1 MKWGG
6 DIRTVVIAKSQN
18 GELSIQKKPTEHWI
32 LLRQWG
38 PWTLTWCARLPLS
51 QQSDGRQG
59 HSDESD
65 GEILVGFGL
74 LHHFWEP
81 VGSMANLRSHNRVLH
96 CKNNSDYS
104 QLLPVQGC
112 DFCRINRSL
121 PKSLTGSLEVLGNLR
136 EHSPPPQGG
145 FKRLWVCSGKAK
157 KREEINLEMTLG
169 LTNQGLKIKKFP
181 LFSPRC
187 PMAKS
192 QRCSLSLND
201 LQGSENTTSL

>member
-1 MKWGG
+1 M
-6 DIRTVVIAKSQN
+6 VIAKSQN

-32 LLRQWG
+32 LLIQWG
-38 PWTLTWCARLPLS
+38 PWTLTWCARFPLS

-81 VGSMANLRSHNRVLH
+81 VGSMANLRSHNRVLGDLSSLH
-96 CKNNSDYS
+96 CKNNNDYS
-104 QLLPVQGC
+104 QLLPAQGC

-136 EHSPPPQGG
+136 EHSPPHRVDLRGCESALEKQRKG
-145 FKRLWVCSGKAK
+145 KKLTLKWLWGSLIRDWKLRRFLSSHLDVPWQRAK
-157 KREEINLEMTLG
+157 DAHCR
-169 LTNQGLKIKKFP
+169 
-181 LFSPRC
+181 
-187 PMAKS
+187 
-192 QRCSLSLND
+192 
-201 LQGSENTTSL
+201 